1 MTCLLFWYIRC
12 KTCQGCQ
19 SKWYGMPK
27 FFIIHI
33 SHGKEMIEINPKDK
47 CMIWCLTRVFDDQK
61 HARFFRQ
68 QIAYLISH
76 WSKLCIFQWSIYYI
90 YLYIDYSSS
99 SSLEELKKYKFEI
112 GWVFEYIIIY
122 PISVSFVI
130 EAIDPRLHTVCK
142 YSLDIY
148 WVIAWS
154 SHNAIHYTT
163 MLTRQ
168 FSIVKFQCIVIA
180 ERIKGVVGFP
190 SESLSKRRYI

>member
-1 MTCLLFWYIRC
+1 MCILWSETCVVFSTTNSI
-12 KTCQGCQ
+12 
-19 SKWYGMPK
+19 
-27 FFIIHI
+27 FI
-33 SHGKEMIEINPKDK
+33 
-47 CMIWCLTRVFDDQK
+47 C
-61 HARFFRQ
+61 
-68 QIAYLISH
+68 H

-90 YLYIDYSSS
+90 YLYIDYITSSS

-142 YSLDIY
+142 YSLDI
-148 WVIAWS
+148 WVTAWS
-154 SHNAIHYTT
+154 SHNAIHYTA

>member
-1 MTCLLFWYIRC
+1 MQAL
-12 KTCQGCQ
+12 
-19 SKWYGMPK
+19 
-27 FFIIHI
+27 
-33 SHGKEMIEINPKDK
+33 
-47 CMIWCLTRVFDDQK
+47 
-61 HARFFRQ
+61 FFRQ
-68 QIAYLISH
+68 KKTYKLQAFWQIVQLIIEVNFV
-76 WSKLCIFQWSIYYI
+76 L
-90 YLYIDYSSS
+90 
-99 SSLEELKKYKFEI
+99 LEELKKYKFEI

-148 WVIAWS
+148 WVTAWS
-154 SHNAIHYTT
+154 SHNAIHYTA

-190 SESLSKRRYI
+190 SESLCKRRYI